1 MSSKG
6 EPIFRLEDVCKS
18 YRMDGQLETRAVCGV
33 NLTVKKGE
41 YLAIIGASGSGK
53 STLMHLMGC
62 LDSVTE
68 GKIFIDGHDISSLSG
83 DELALIRRKKIGFI
97 FQAYNL
103 INTLTAL
110 ENVALPMRFAG
121 TRKGAAEKKARELLE
136 MVGLSDRM
144 HHRPNQLSGG
154 QQQRVAI
161 ARALVNDPDAILA
174 DEPTGNLDT
183 KSGEEIVRLIESL
196 NHKFG
201 KTIVVV
207 THHMGLAKR
216 AKRRIYIKDGRIEKE
231 D

>member
-1 MSSKG
+1 MNKG
-6 EPIFRLEDVCKS
+6 EPIFRLENVCKN
-18 YRMDGQLETRAVCGV
+18 YKMEGDVETKAVCGV
-33 NLTVKKGE
+33 TISVRKGE
-41 YLAIIGASGSGK
+41 YIAIIGASGSGK

-62 LDSVTE
+62 LDTPTA
-68 GKIFIDGHDISSLSG
+68 GKIFIGGKDVSRLES
-83 DELALIRRKKIGFI
+83 DELARIRREKIGFI

-110 ENVALPMRFAG
+110 ENVALPMRFNG
-121 TRKGAAEKKARELLE
+121 VSKSGAEKKARELLE

-161 ARALVNDPDAILA
+161 ARALINNPDAILA

-183 KSGEEIVRLIESL
+183 KSGEEVVKLIESL
-196 NHKFG
+196 NHKYG

-207 THHMGLAKR
+207 THHLGLAKR
-216 AKRRIYIKDGRIEKE
+216 AKRRIYIKDGGIEKE